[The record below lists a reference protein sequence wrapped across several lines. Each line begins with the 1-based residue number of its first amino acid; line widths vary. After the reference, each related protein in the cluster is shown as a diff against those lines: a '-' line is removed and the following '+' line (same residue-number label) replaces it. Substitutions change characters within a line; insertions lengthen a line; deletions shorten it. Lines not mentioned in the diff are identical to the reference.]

1 MADNN
6 NQPKAKLTLTL
17 IGVNGQTVERFIE
30 GAGNIAYIL
39 YEAGILDDELE
50 AVLGHR

>member
-6 NQPKAKLTLTL
+6 NQQKAKLILTL

-30 GAGNIAYIL
+30 GSGNIAYIL
-39 YEAGILDDELE
+39 YEAGILDKEFEKVLE
-50 AVLGHR
+50 YR

>member
-1 MADNN
+1 MANSN
-6 NQPKAKLTLTL
+6 NQQKAKLTLTL

-39 YEAGILDDELE
+39 FEAGILDEE
-50 AVLGHR
+50 FEKVLGYR